1 MFETYEMA
9 NMGDFHRVYANWLVD
24 IDLAKLKSE
33 HQNRKNASGLKQQEF
48 QPSSS
53 NSLFITTVI
62 PYLKMII
69 IKSHKKVLIEELC
82 EKYMAEVFS
91 DEQMD
96 EETIVKVEGMIKDG
110 VDLLFDNE
118 VQTNVFRM
126 DHRMS

>member
-1 MFETYEMA
+1 
-9 NMGDFHRVYANWLVD
+9 
-24 IDLAKLKSE
+24 
-33 HQNRKNASGLKQQEF
+33 
-48 QPSSS
+48 
-53 NSLFITTVI
+53 
-62 PYLKMII
+62 MII

-82 EKYMAEVFS
+82 EKYIAELFS
-91 DEQMD
+91 DEEMD